1 MAHIR
6 QILAN
11 LSISISEFKKSP
23 KSVIKAV
30 KNEPIAVISNN
41 RPAFYC
47 VPADILETLYQ
58 KFYEMNEIQNL
69 QDFNSSAMN
78 AVISTPAAD
87 TSSNFDVKD
96 IFQGIDAASDKDEP
110 EDLVDP
116 INNHVADPLDEEVAK
131 QSSHGMDHHLIDSID
146 HTDTLS
152 DFQEDSAAGHDDV
165 ATEFSDDSH
174 DFALAESLSTFPLK
188 HHDSC
193 DCSTDDHSAPAL
205 DEHDASD
212 MATDAFNHQD
222 VFADSGEKH
231 STALDFG
238 ELADQCPDFESPAES
253 AATTDSDSGSAT
265 VTAAASA
272 TTDADAEEQISSGS
286 AAAAT
291 HSSGGDLN
299 KAAALAAAA
308 VVATLNSDLSKGSAN
323 ADFDHQEH
331 STSLKGNYDPHWK
344 STFHDGFTFPTKE
357 GPIAGAS
364 GELDLMHD
372 PIIGTADRDQCLEES
387 AAMQEAMRDVNQEI
401 HDNSVA
407 RKLVSGPH
415 SFSLEHIAKTY
426 RPYTQKKLQEQL
438 KKDQEQEQPSPKEQ
452 AQIAK
457 VLKALQPTDI
467 SASTKLTTA
476 DTLATDATFAAKEAK
491 APKTKT
497 KAKSKTK
504 RTGRHGKAHK
514 KSSPVKAF
522 ASLL

>member
-69 QDFNSSAMN
+69 QDFNSTAMN

-96 IFQGIDAASDKDEP
+96 IFQGIDTASDKDEP

-131 QSSHGMDHHLIDSID
+131 QSSHGMDHPLIDSID
-146 HTDTLS
+146 HADTLS
-152 DFQEDSAAGHDDV
+152 DFHEDSAADHDEV

-174 DFALAESLSTFPLK
+174 DFALAESLTAFPLK
-188 HHDSC
+188 SHDSC
-193 DCSTDDHSAPAL
+193 DCASDDHSATAL
-205 DEHDASD
+205 DEHDAGD
-212 MATDAFNHQD
+212 MATDAFARQD

-253 AATTDSDSGSAT
+253 AATDSDSGSAT
-265 VTAAASA
+265 VNAADSA
-272 TTDADAEEQISSGS
+272 TTDTEAADNISSGS
-286 AAAAT
+286 AAAAPQ
-291 HSSGGDLN
+291 SNGDDLN
-299 KAAALAAAA
+299 EAAVLAAAA
-308 VVATLNSDLSKGSAN
+308 VVATLNSDLSKDSAK
-323 ADFDHQEH
+323 AAYDHQEH
-331 STSLKGNYDPHWK
+331 STSLKGHYDPHWK
-344 STFHDGFTFPTKE
+344 STLHDGFTFPTKE

-426 RPYTQKKLQEQL
+426 QPYTQKKWQEQL

-457 VLKALQPTDI
+457 VFKALQPTDI
-467 SASTKLTTA
+467 SDSTKLTTA
-476 DTLATDATFAAKEAK
+476 DTLATDVNKAVKEAK
-491 APKTKT
+491 APKAKT
-497 KAKSKTK
+497 KAKSKAK
-504 RTGRHGKAHK
+504 RTGRHGKARK
-514 KSSPVKAF
+514 KSTPVKAF